1 MLRIQTFDARAGG
14 NVIYKALAHPLAAE
28 AIERLYG
35 RLEGPVAL
43 YDPDGIAD
51 ALLAMY
57 PTAID
62 CLFVHDVSAVGQTR
76 CGLTARALTG
86 IGDSGARTVL
96 VAAFDAAKT
105 VARIVHMLPVGATVL
120 TLDDGRLPEGL
131 LTVRPR
137 YLDKLNFATNFAFFR
152 DADGLST
159 RLVSANYWASYGA
172 GEVRLWL
179 RLFDTDGTTLAT
191 WGRMLPAGPGGFS
204 IDSREVREQF
214 GLAPFTGQLFIHA
227 IGVAGHDVV
236 KYALDTYASDNGASL
251 SCTHDA
257 NAWPSDRFAGLPA
270 PRPDEKVVLWLQNS
284 HAVPIPPGT
293 IALDRMGAEDP
304 VALDRTVGPFAT
316 VAMDVADF
324 LPDLQWPA
332 QIEVRTGRHVVR
344 PRYEVTQNDRV
355 RIAHVNVERDN
366 LRPDPGI
373 LSLPA
378 EMGRGYILPFP
389 ILPRDRFRSVFQPTP
404 MSTAQT
410 NLPIRLDVFDAGGTK
425 RAERFLGCLARD
437 HNLAMDMDGFDVD
450 QGHAEL
456 VYDFRNGGEADGWL
470 HALFRYEDRRSG
482 HAAESSFG
490 AHIFNT
496 AMTYRDEPQSYSG
509 PPPGLST
516 RLFLKLGDRKRHSF
530 AALIYPASGPWHPVS
545 STVLQLHDGAGKL
558 IAEVPVAIPCS
569 GSATVWPHTAFD
581 EAVFASAGP
590 DGYVLVRDPTCRL
603 FGYHGLMDD
612 AGGFSLDHMF
622 GF

>member
-28 AIERLYG
+28 AIDRLYA
-35 RLEGPVAL
+35 RLQDPVAL
-43 YDPDGIAD
+43 YDPDDIAD

-57 PTAID
+57 PGAID
-62 CLFVHDVSAVGQTR
+62 RLFVHDVGAVGQTR
-76 CGLTARALTG
+76 GGHAARALTE
-86 IGDSGARTVL
+86 IGASGARTVL
-96 VAAFDAAKT
+96 VASFDAAKT
-105 VARIVHMLPVGATVL
+105 VARVAHMLPAGATVL
-120 TLDDGRLPEGL
+120 TLDDLRLPDGL
-131 LTVRPR
+131 LTVRAR

-159 RLVSANYWASYGA
+159 RLVSANYWANYGA
-172 GEVRLWL
+172 AEVRLWL
-179 RLFDTDGTTLAT
+179 RLFDTGGKILAT
-191 WGRMLPAGPGGFS
+191 WEQTLSSGPGGFS
-204 IDSREVREQF
+204 IDSRQVRERF

-293 IALDRMGAEDP
+293 IALDRMGAEEP
-304 VALDRTVGPFAT
+304 VALHETVGPFAT

-324 LPDLQWPA
+324 LPGLLWPA

-366 LRPDPGI
+366 LRADPGI
-373 LSLPA
+373 PSLPA

-404 MSTAQT
+404 MSTGQT
-410 NLPIRLDVFDAGGTK
+410 NLPIRLDVFDTNGTR
-425 RAERFLGCLARD
+425 RAERFLGCLPRD
-437 HNLAMDMDGFDVD
+437 HDLAMDLDSFGVD

-456 VYDFRNGGEADGWL
+456 VYDFRDGGEADGWL
-470 HALFRYEDRRSG
+470 HALFRYEDRKSG

-516 RLFLKLGDRKRHSF
+516 RLFLKLGDRTRHSF
-530 AALIYPASGPWHPVS
+530 AVLIYPASGPWRPLS
-545 STVLQLHDGAGKL
+545 STTLLLHDGAGKCV
-558 IAEVPVAIPCS
+558 AEAPVAIACS
-569 GSATVWPHTAFD
+569 GSAMVWPHIAFD
-581 EAVFASAGP
+581 AEMLAAAGP
-590 DGYVLVRDPTCRL
+590 AGYVLVRDPTCRL
-603 FGYHGLMDD
+603 FGYHGLMDE